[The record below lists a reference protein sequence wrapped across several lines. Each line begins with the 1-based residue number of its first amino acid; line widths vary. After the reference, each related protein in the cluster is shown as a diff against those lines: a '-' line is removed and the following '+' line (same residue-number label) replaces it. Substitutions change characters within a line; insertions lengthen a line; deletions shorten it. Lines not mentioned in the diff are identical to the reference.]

1 MLCRNAGAPKSLT
14 LRRSPWPNPSPSAL
28 SSAGWLSLS
37 SYGRQWTIYNRSLAE
52 RMVLDAEILPV
63 FGHNGSGGT
72 MSFVDPL
79 RDVIVCYFT
88 QSRDTSTLTPM
99 MVLAGEAIK

>member
-1 MLCRNAGAPKSLT
+1 
-14 LRRSPWPNPSPSAL
+14 
-28 SSAGWLSLS
+28 
-37 SYGRQWTIYNRSLAE
+37 
-52 RMVLDAEILPV
+52 MVLDAEILPV
-63 FGHNGSGGT
+63 FGHNGSDGT